1 MEDELD
7 CGLAFANPSESGA
20 MEAIWEC
27 GNIAGEEEGEAED
40 DECCGWG
47 GTCLKSIFSFGEKRR
62 CEITLVSLK
71 QNSQVSSS
79 LTIHTPSLPIPFSHL
94 FIPPLHLNPFPRPL
108 TAIFNPFHPSHLS
121 SPC

>member
-7 CGLAFANPSESGA
+7 YGLAFTNPSESGA

-27 GNIAGEEEGEAED
+27 GDIAGERLKMAR
-40 DECCGWG
+40 
-47 GTCLKSIFSFGEKRR
+47 TCLKSIFSFGEKRR
-62 CEITLVSLK
+62 CETILVSLK

-79 LTIHTPSLPIPFSHL
+79 LTIHTPSLPIPFSHV

-121 SPC
+121 TPLLDPH